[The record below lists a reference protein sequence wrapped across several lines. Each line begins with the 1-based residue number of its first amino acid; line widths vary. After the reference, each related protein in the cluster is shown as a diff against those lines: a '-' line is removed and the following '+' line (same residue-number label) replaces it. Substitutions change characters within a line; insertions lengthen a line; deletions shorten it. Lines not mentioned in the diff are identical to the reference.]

1 MRKRLFI
8 LSVVLFSSI
17 SFLSAQTTFQKTF
30 GSGDMSGNSIKI
42 TYDGGYIIAGTTT
55 ATGTANADIC
65 LIKTDSNGDTLWTK
79 TFGGLNTDYG
89 NSVDQTTDSGYIVAG
104 FMEITTGNW
113 DGYLV
118 KTNSSGNLVWSKIFG
133 GTGYD
138 IATAVHQTIDGGYI
152 VSGGFSITGVP
163 ANLIKF
169 NSNGN
174 IVWTRELISSGGAN
188 DVKQTSDSGYIVTG
202 SDYSDVFLAKTDASG
217 NFLWSKTYGGTSV
230 DRGGSV
236 QQTMDGGYIITGNIF
251 DGGIGYHYSHLIK
264 TDANGDTLWV
274 KVYGGTVDDRG
285 HCVQQASDG
294 GFIVTGL
301 SSVYNTFI
309 SSGDVSLF
317 KTDSIG
323 NALWAKAYSGISNDV
338 GYSFS
343 QTPDGGYIITGLNN
357 YPFIGKNYLYLIKTD
372 SSGNSGCNDTTWMPS
387 VIPYSMQVSV
397 PSFNNSSP
405 AMIATSPV
413 TITGGSGTVNT
424 LCTTVG
430 LNEITSKHLFLIFPN
445 PSSGNFIISF
455 ERTIMKG
462 SVEILNILG
471 EKVFAEN
478 IFNESKKGIN
488 LKNILTGIYFVKV
501 FDGEEYYCK
510 KVIIEQE

>member
-1 MRKRLFI
+1 M
-8 LSVVLFSSI
+8 
-17 SFLSAQTTFQKTF
+17 
-30 GSGDMSGNSIKI
+30 
-42 TYDGGYIIAGTTT
+42 
-55 ATGTANADIC
+55 
-65 LIKTDSNGDTLWTK
+65 
-79 TFGGLNTDYG
+79 
-89 NSVDQTTDSGYIVAG
+89 
-104 FMEITTGNW
+104 
-113 DGYLV
+113 
-118 KTNSSGNLVWSKIFG
+118 
-133 GTGYD
+133 
-138 IATAVHQTIDGGYI
+138 
-152 VSGGFSITGVP
+152 
-163 ANLIKF
+163 
-169 NSNGN
+169 
-174 IVWTRELISSGGAN
+174 
-188 DVKQTSDSGYIVTG
+188 
-202 SDYSDVFLAKTDASG
+202 
-217 NFLWSKTYGGTSV
+217 
-230 DRGGSV
+230 
-236 QQTMDGGYIITGNIF
+236 
-251 DGGIGYHYSHLIK
+251 
-264 TDANGDTLWV
+264 
-274 KVYGGTVDDRG
+274 
-285 HCVQQASDG
+285 
-294 GFIVTGL
+294 
-301 SSVYNTFI
+301 
-309 SSGDVSLF
+309 
-317 KTDSIG
+317 
-323 NALWAKAYSGISNDV
+323 

-343 QTPDGGYIITGLNN
+343 QTPDGGHIITGLNN

-413 TITGGSGTVNT
+413 TITGGGGTVNT